1 MKYINKITYIVWFL
15 LFLIGIDRL
24 TSYLVINDAGT
35 PGRYILHGFYN
46 REENIDTLFLGSSHT
61 MYGIDPEVYESITG
75 NKAYS
80 CGTNFQ
86 YMDGSFALLK
96 EADQRYHLKHVYI
109 DVFFSVCR
117 TSNRKERSSADLIYS
132 YYISDYMKPSWNKY
146 SYIFSASSPEHYIE
160 ALFPQRRYIKNL
172 TDFSYI
178 KNNLDKKRAKN
189 YQNYTFQKEYE
200 AIIEN
205 GQTVCKSSLENK
217 GFFYEGI
224 NDPIQ
229 SPSNN
234 WEEWKELL
242 VQMINYCEEHHISIT
257 FMTLPMSDFYIM
269 QGGAEDYDGFA
280 NEVREVLEISG
291 SKIDY
296 IDFNLMKTE
305 YLNLQE
311 RDFRDISHLNS
322 EGAEKVSVLLA
333 DLESEENKDQFF
345 YSSYQEKITTK
356 ENVYGISIVTDKEH
370 RTLELIPVTNVD
382 EDRIT
387 YRITNSGK
395 KVKVSY
401 SEHASFSY
409 EAGETYVIQ
418 AYIDEKLCNTIWYTG
433 N

>member
-1 MKYINKITYIVWFL
+1 
-15 LFLIGIDRL
+15 
-24 TSYLVINDAGT
+24 
-35 PGRYILHGFYN
+35 
-46 REENIDTLFLGSSHT
+46 
-61 MYGIDPEVYESITG
+61 
-75 NKAYS
+75 
-80 CGTNFQ
+80 
-86 YMDGSFALLK
+86 
-96 EADQRYHLKHVYI
+96 
-109 DVFFSVCR
+109 
-117 TSNRKERSSADLIYS
+117 
-132 YYISDYMKPSWNKY
+132 
-146 SYIFSASSPEHYIE
+146 
-160 ALFPQRRYIKNL
+160 
-172 TDFSYI
+172 
-178 KNNLDKKRAKN
+178 
-189 YQNYTFQKEYE
+189 
-200 AIIEN
+200 
-205 GQTVCKSSLENK
+205 
-217 GFFYEGI
+217 
-224 NDPIQ
+224 
-229 SPSNN
+229 
-234 WEEWKELL
+234 
-242 VQMINYCEEHHISIT
+242 MINYCEEHHISIT

-418 AYIDEKLCNTIWYTG
+418 SYIDEKLCNTIWYTG